1 MDASAKVSP
10 ALRPSGVAPVS
21 APPGACAVMESQQQ
35 YDSRVLPYRRGD
47 IVDRN
52 GTYLATTEKVYNLII
67 DPVQILYDKDHY
79 LQPTID
85 ALVQTFGYD
94 AAELQNLIEERS
106 KSPYVRYSKGR
117 QLSYDQKAAFEQ
129 LQKDT
134 NAAFKASKDDNESK
148 KRVKGIWF
156 EDEYRRVYPYNSMGC
171 NVIGFSGG
179 DGSTGTGG
187 IEQFYN
193 DQLTGTNGREYGY
206 LDENANLEG
215 VIKPAVNGR
224 TVVSTID
231 VNIQNILQK

>member
-1 MDASAKVSP
+1 MRTS
-10 ALRPSGVAPVS
+10 RNTNSGNRGGGPNGG
-21 APPGACAVMESQQQ
+21 PPGPKNKKRSEKLAITVLVITLALFALVMVLYRIIRDNNEQYNKIVLSQRQQQ
-35 YDSRVLPYRRGD
+35 YDSRMIPYRRGD

-52 GTYLATTEKVYNLII
+52 GTYIAKSEKVYNLII

-134 NAAFKASKDDNESK
+134 NAAFKASEDDNEH
-148 KRVKGIWF
+148 RGH
-156 EDEYRRVYPYNSMGC
+156 
-171 NVIGFSGG
+171 
-179 DGSTGTGG
+179 
-187 IEQFYN
+187 
-193 DQLTGTNGREYGY
+193 
-206 LDENANLEG
+206 
-215 VIKPAVNGR
+215 
-224 TVVSTID
+224 
-231 VNIQNILQK
+231 

>member
-1 MDASAKVSP
+1 MQEKLAITVLVITL
-10 ALRPSGVAPVS
+10 ALFAL
-21 APPGACAVMESQQQ
+21 VMVLYRIIRDNNEQYNKIVLSQRQQQ
-35 YDSRVLPYRRGD
+35 YDSRMIPYRRGD

-52 GTYLATTEKVYNLII
+52 GTYIAKSEKVYNLII

-134 NAAFKASKDDNESK
+134 NAAFKASEDDNESK

-179 DGSTGTGG
+179 DGRTGTGG
-187 IEQFYN
+187 I
-193 DQLTGTNGREYGY
+193 
-206 LDENANLEG
+206 
-215 VIKPAVNGR
+215 
-224 TVVSTID
+224 
-231 VNIQNILQK
+231 